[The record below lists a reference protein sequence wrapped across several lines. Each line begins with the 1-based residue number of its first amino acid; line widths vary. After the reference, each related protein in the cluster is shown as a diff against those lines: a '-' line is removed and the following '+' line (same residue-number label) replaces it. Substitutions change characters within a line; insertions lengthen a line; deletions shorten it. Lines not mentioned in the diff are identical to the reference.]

1 MGGEYAKARR
11 RPLIVTLRQDFAL
24 YIFLFPAIAVTLCFA
39 YLPMFI
45 NYVAFLDYIPYKG
58 FFGLASD
65 FVGLKNFQHVLS
77 NPRLWEAIGRT
88 FYYSIVGTVVNFPA
102 CIIFALLLNEIKN
115 VFYKRAVQTISYLPH
130 FVSWVTIASLFY
142 WFMSIDTVGLI
153 NNIREFFGAERI
165 TIMKYPENFI
175 YVLVLSSLYKGL
187 GWGSIIYLAA
197 ISNVDQQLFEAA
209 KIDGATRFKQVW
221 HITLPSILPTI
232 SLLLVLNIGSIFSS
246 NFDQVFNFQNQLIR
260 PHTDTIATLTYQ
272 ETLVK
277 MSYARGAV
285 MGLFQG
291 VVNLFFLVGSD
302 RLAKKLSGYGLF

>member
-1 MGGEYAKARR
+1 MGGVKSKTGGRS
-11 RPLIVTLRQDFAL
+11 LLVTLRQDYAL
-24 YIFLFPAIAVTLCFA
+24 YVFLVPAIVLTLCFS
-39 YLPMFI
+39 YLPMFT
-45 NYVAFLDYIPYKG
+45 NYIAFLDYVPYKG
-58 FFGLASD
+58 WFGLKSD
-65 FVGLKNFQHVLS
+65 FIGFGNFVYVLS

-88 FYYSIVGTVVNFPA
+88 FYYSILGTVFNFPA
-102 CIIFALLLNEIKN
+102 CIIFALLLNEVRN
-115 VFYKRAVQTISYLPH
+115 LTYKRTVQTISYLPH
-130 FVSWVTIASLFY
+130 FVSWVTVASLFY

-165 TIMKYPENFI
+165 IIMKYPENFPI
-175 YVLVLSSLYKGL
+175 VLVLSSLYKGL

-197 ISNVDQQLFEAA
+197 ISNVDMQLYEAA
-209 KIDGATRFKQVW
+209 KIDGASRFEQVW
-221 HITLPSILPTI
+221 HITLPTILPTI

-260 PHTDTIATLTYQ
+260 PYTDTISTLTYQ

-277 MSYARGAV
+277 MQYARGAV

-291 VVNLFFLVGSD
+291 TVNVFFLVGSD